1 MIVFITISVLLIGFL
16 MLTLGAKVLCDAAIQ
31 LSSLFKINS
40 ALAGVFLVSIGTA
53 APDCMSALIGIIEK
67 QPDISI
73 GNILGSNFT
82 NLTLGLGIAG
92 IIAPFKCDNTMSK
105 VEMPLLALLTLFFV
119 MCCWDGKL
127 TRVEGCAFIASL
139 LIYIFYSLCNNRQSQ
154 QSIDSSTICSC
165 NKSWSI
171 KKSTVLFIISAASLA
186 FGAHFVVTSCCRIAD
201 WLGVSK
207 TFIGFSLLAFGTSA
221 PEIFVVTTA
230 ALRKQHTIC
239 SGNIIGSNLIN
250 LMCVAGL
257 CSVIHPFN
265 FDKTLFSTEALS
277 LLFVTFLC
285 YYIFK
290 KRPTFSRL
298 SGIIFV
304 ATYCITMFLV
314 KK

>member
-1 MIVFITISVLLIGFL
+1 
-16 MLTLGAKVLCDAAIQ
+16 MLTAGAKVLCDAAIR

-40 ALAGVFLVSIGTA
+40 ALAGIFLVSIGTA
-53 APDCMSALIGIIEK
+53 APDCMSVLIGIIEG

-105 VEMPLLALLTLFFV
+105 IELPLLALLTLFFV

-127 TRVEGCAFIASL
+127 TRIEGCAFIASL
-139 LIYIFYSLCNNRQSQ
+139 LIYIFYSICNDRQHNQ
-154 QSIDSSTICSC
+154 HNQSSDHSAHCPC
-165 NKSWSI
+165 NQSWSI
-171 KKSTVLFIISAASLA
+171 KNSTILFIISAAALA
-186 FGAHFVVTSCCRIAD
+186 LGAHLVVTSCCRIAD

-265 FDKTLFSTEALS
+265 FDKALFSTEALS
-277 LLFVTFLC
+277 LLFITFLC

>member
-1 MIVFITISVLLIGFL
+1 
-16 MLTLGAKVLCDAAIQ
+16 MLTAGAKVLCDAAIR

-40 ALAGVFLVSIGTA
+40 ALAGIFLVSIGTA
-53 APDCMSALIGIIEK
+53 APDCMSVLIGIIEG

-105 VEMPLLALLTLFFV
+105 IELPLLSLLTLFFV

-127 TRVEGCAFIASL
+127 TRIEGCAFIASL
-139 LIYIFYSLCNNRQSQ
+139 LIYIFYSICNDRQHNQ
-154 QSIDSSTICSC
+154 HHQSSDHSTHCPC
-165 NKSWSI
+165 NQSWSI
-171 KKSTVLFIISAASLA
+171 KKSTILFIISAAALA
-186 FGAHFVVTSCCRIAD
+186 LGAHLVVTSCCRIAD

-257 CSVIHPFN
+257 CSIIHPFN
-265 FDKTLFSTEALS
+265 FDKALFSTEALS
-277 LLFVTFLC
+277 LLFITFLC

>member
-1 MIVFITISVLLIGFL
+1 MLVFITISALFVGFL
-16 MLTLGAKVLCDAAIQ
+16 MLTFGAKILCDAAIR
-31 LSSLFKINS
+31 LSSLLKINS
-40 ALAGVFLVSIGTA
+40 ALAGIFLVSIGTA
-53 APDCMSALIGIIEK
+53 APDCMSALIGIIEQ

-105 VEMPLLALLTLFFV
+105 IEMPLLSLLTLFFV

-127 TRVEGCAFIASL
+127 TRIEGCAFIASL
-139 LIYIFYSLCNNRQSQ
+139 LIYILYSLYNNKQQTQNDSLTSYNCNQTWSTRK
-154 QSIDSSTICSC
+154 SI
-165 NKSWSI
+165 
-171 KKSTVLFIISAASLA
+171 VLFIISAASLA
-186 FGAHFVVTSCCRIAD
+186 IGAHLVVTSCCRIAD
-201 WLGVSK
+201 WLSVSK

-277 LLFVTFLC
+277 LLFITFLC
-285 YYIFK
+285 CYIFK
-290 KRPTFSRL
+290 KRPIFSRL
-298 SGIIFV
+298 SGLIFV
-304 ATYCITMFLV
+304 MTYCVTMFLV